1 MIENLTWTYLLVK
14 PLLLTDS
21 FDMPMP
27 NHIPVLPQQQAALT
41 ATDTNSNQIA
51 ALRFNFPKACRNVTH
66 IVNIP
71 RTPKIA
77 TKQEITAV

>member
-1 MIENLTWTYLLVK
+1 MIDNLIWMYLLVK

-21 FDMPMP
+21 FDMPML
-27 NHIPVLPQQQAALT
+27 NRIPVLPQQQAALT
-41 ATDTNSNQIA
+41 ATATNSSQFA
-51 ALRFNFPKACRNVTH
+51 AFCFNFPTACRNVTH

-77 TKQEITAV
+77 IKQEITAV

>member
-1 MIENLTWTYLLVK
+1 MIDLLTCTYLLVK

-21 FDMPMP
+21 FDMPTP
-27 NHIPVLPQQQAALT
+27 NRIPFLPHQQAALT
-41 ATDTNSNQIA
+41 AMATISNLIA

-66 IVNIP
+66 LVNIP
-71 RTPKIA
+71 RTTKIA